1 MSSLYLETWFARKGW
16 QPFPFQ
22 REAWAAYLRGESG
35 LIHAATG
42 TGKTLAAWLGP
53 VAEWLAENNSQQA
66 ETPKSKIQNPK
77 SLRVVWLT
85 PLRALAADTL
95 EALRLPLAELG
106 VPWTL
111 ETRTGDT
118 AAATRAR
125 QRKHLPNALITTP
138 ESLTLLLARDDA
150 PELFRDLRAVI
161 VDEWHELLASKR
173 GVQTELALAHL
184 RTFAP
189 GLRTWGLSA
198 TLGNLDLAL
207 TALTGVH
214 HNQGPSPQPPA
225 PSLIQGEVPKTL
237 IIDALI
243 PTEIERFPWAGHLGL
258 RMLPQVVAAIEEGR
272 SALVFTN
279 TRAQTEIWYQ
289 AILDTRPDWAG
300 EIALHHGS
308 LGRDVRDWVERALKE
323 GTVRCVVCT
332 SSLDLGVDF
341 APVDRVLQIGSPK
354 GVARLLQ
361 RAGRSGHSPGRP
373 SRVTCV
379 PTNAFELIEVAAV
392 RRAVAEG
399 HIEARSPLQK
409 PLDVLVQHLVTC
421 ALGGGF
427 VADALLAEVRT
438 TYAYRDLTDD
448 EWQWA
453 IDFVTSGGAA
463 LGNYPEYRRVVVR
476 EDRYVVEDK
485 QIARRHRQSIGTI
498 VSEAALSVQFL
509 RGGRLGSVEESF
521 VSRLKAG
528 DRFVFAGRTLEF
540 VRLRDMTVWV
550 RLASS
555 VKGTVRCVV
564 CTSSLDLGVD
574 FAPVD
579 RVLQIGSPKGV
590 ARLLQR
596 AGRSG
601 HSPGRPSR
609 VTCVPTNAFE
619 LIEVAA
625 VRRAVAAGHI
635 EARPPLQ
642 NPLDV
647 LVQHLVTC
655 ALGGGF
661 VADAL
666 LAEVRT
672 TYAYRDL
679 TDDEW
684 QWAIDFVTSGG
695 AALGNYP
702 EDRRVVVREDRYV
715 VEDKQIARRH
725 RQSIG
730 TIVSEAALSVQFLR
744 GGRLGSVEESFVS
757 RLKAGDRFVFA
768 GRTLEFV
775 RLRDMTVWVRL
786 ASSVK
791 GTVPRWSGSRMPLS
805 TELAAAVRATLEQAA
820 EGVFDQPELEAV
832 RPILAIQNRWSAI
845 PRMGE
850 LLIEQ
855 LKTREG
861 HHLFF
866 YPFEGRSVH
875 EGLAALF
882 AYRLSQLQP
891 ISFTIAV
898 NDYGFELLSPDPI
911 SLESIVSLQQTTDH
925 GLLTTHNLAHDITA
939 ALNATEMARRQF
951 REIARVAGLV
961 YQGFPG
967 EKNARQLQASSGLI
981 YDVFQQYDPAN
992 RLLDQATREV
1002 LDRQLE
1008 QSRLARALERLSGT
1022 QLLVRE
1028 VKRPTPF
1035 AFPLIVDRMRETLSS
1050 EKLADRVRKMTLQL
1064 EKAAG

>member
-1 MSSLYLETWFARKGW
+1 MNSDTSNTTAFSLYLETWFARKGW

-53 VAEWLAENNSQQA
+53 VAEWLAENNTQQA

-289 AILDTRPDWAG
+289 AILDARPDWAG

-323 GTVRCVVCT
+323 
-332 SSLDLGVDF
+332 
-341 APVDRVLQIGSPK
+341 
-354 GVARLLQ
+354 
-361 RAGRSGHSPGRP
+361 
-373 SRVTCV
+373 
-379 PTNAFELIEVAAV
+379 
-392 RRAVAEG
+392 
-399 HIEARSPLQK
+399 
-409 PLDVLVQHLVTC
+409 
-421 ALGGGF
+421 
-427 VADALLAEVRT
+427 
-438 TYAYRDLTDD
+438 
-448 EWQWA
+448 
-453 IDFVTSGGAA
+453 
-463 LGNYPEYRRVVVR
+463 
-476 EDRYVVEDK
+476 
-485 QIARRHRQSIGTI
+485 
-498 VSEAALSVQFL
+498 
-509 RGGRLGSVEESF
+509 
-521 VSRLKAG
+521 
-528 DRFVFAGRTLEF
+528 
-540 VRLRDMTVWV
+540 
-550 RLASS
+550 
-555 VKGTVRCVV
+555 GTVRCVV

-702 EDRRVVVREDRYV
+702 EYRRVVVREDRYV

-786 ASSVK
+786 ASTTK

-805 TELAAAVRATLEQAA
+805 TELATAVRATLEQAA

-1064 EKAAG
+1064 EKAAE